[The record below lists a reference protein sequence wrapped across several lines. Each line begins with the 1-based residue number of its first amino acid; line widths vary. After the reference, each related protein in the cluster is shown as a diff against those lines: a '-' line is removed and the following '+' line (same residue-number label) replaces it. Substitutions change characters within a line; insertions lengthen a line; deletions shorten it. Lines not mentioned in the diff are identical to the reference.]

1 MNKDPQKINL
11 SLVSHTNVGKTTLAR
26 TLLGRDIGEVGDRSH
41 VTTEPEDYVLLR
53 APDDS
58 ELILWD
64 TPGFGDSV
72 RLAERLKARSNPI
85 GWFTSEI
92 WDRLTDKSLW
102 LNQQAIKH
110 VRDKSLVILYLVN
123 ASESPEAVPYV
134 KAEMDILT
142 WVNKPVIVLLNQM
155 GEARP
160 PEQEK
165 AEVELWRDYLKPYSF
180 VKAVLPMDA
189 FARCWVQEYELW
201 KEIESCLTD
210 ADKPT
215 FASLHATWIRQKQAL
230 YSSSLEAMAA
240 YMVKVANDKEV
251 LASQSLIDRL
261 RSIGRSLGFI
271 KKDLHGAMED
281 AQVALSTRAA
291 DWLCTLTQRLININ
305 GLEGSGTKAEI
316 LRRMRS
322 DWETQGTIDPKAA
335 SLLGAVAGGAV
346 SGIAADI
353 ATGGATLGLGA
364 LGGAIVG
371 ALGGAGAAAAY
382 NVQKGNKEN
391 IITWS
396 AASMDGFLLDTVLLY
411 LAVAHFGRGRG
422 QWEDSESPAF
432 WKTLAEETI
441 KSQNIDFKSLKEK
454 AADADQLRGEYTKI
468 IDKTLR
474 EIFKSLYGV
483 TI

>member
-72 RLAERLKARSNPI
+72 RLAERLKARKNPI

-92 WDRLTDKSLW
+92 WDRLTAKSLW

-110 VRDKSLVILYLVN
+110 VRDISHVILYLVN

-134 KAEMDILT
+134 KSEMEILA
-142 WVNKPVIVLLNQM
+142 WINKPVIILLNQM
-155 GEARP
+155 GEVRP
-160 PEQEK
+160 PEEEK
-165 AEVELWRDYLKPYSF
+165 SEVQLWRDYLKNYPF

-201 KEIESCLTD
+201 KEIETCLSD
-210 ADKPT
+210 SEKPAFT
-215 FASLHATWIRQKQAL
+215 SLHSTWIRQKQAL

-240 YMVKVANDKEV
+240 YMVKVSNDKEV

-261 RSIGRSLGFI
+261 KSIGRTLGFI
-271 KKDLHGAMED
+271 KKDLNGAMED

-291 DWLCTLTQRLININ
+291 DWLCTLTQRLISIN

-322 DWETQGTIDPKAA
+322 DWETQETVDPKAGA
-335 SLLGAVAGGAV
+335 LLGAVAGGAV
-346 SGIAADI
+346 SGLAADI

-382 NVQKGNKEN
+382 NVQKGSKEN

-396 AASMDGFLLDTVLLY
+396 SDAMSGFLTDTVLLY

-422 QWEDSESPAF
+422 EWENSESPAF
-432 WKTLAEETI
+432 WKQLAADTI
-441 KSQNIDFKSLKEK
+441 KKQDIDFKALKEK
-454 AADADQLRGEYTKI
+454 ASDADQLRGEYAKI
-468 IDKTLR
+468 LDNVLR
-474 EIFKSLYGV
+474 SIFKDLYNV
-483 TI
+483 AI

>member
-1 MNKDPQKINL
+1 MIP
-11 SLVSHTNVGKTTLAR
+11 SLFFGIL
-26 TLLGRDIGEVGDRSH
+26 RDS
-41 VTTEPEDYVLLR
+41 
-53 APDDS
+53 
-58 ELILWD
+58 
-64 TPGFGDSV
+64 GDSV

-134 KAEMDILT
+134 KAEMDILA

-160 PEQEK
+160 PEEEK
-165 AEVELWRDYLKPYSF
+165 AEVELWRDYLKPYAF
-180 VKAVLPMDA
+180 VKAVMPMDA
-189 FARCWVQEYELW
+189 FARCWVQEYEFW
-201 KEIESCLTD
+201 KEIELCLTD

-240 YMVKVANDKEV
+240 YMVKVSNDKEV
-251 LASQSLIDRL
+251 LASQSLIERL

-322 DWETQGTIDPKAA
+322 DWETQATIDPKAA

-371 ALGGAGAAAAY
+371 ALAAPVQLLPTTFKKAIRKISLHGLRLRWKVSCWIPFFCIWLLRTSGAAEANGKTA
-382 NVQKGNKEN
+382 N
-391 IITWS
+391 
-396 AASMDGFLLDTVLLY
+396 LR
-411 LAVAHFGRGRG
+411 HFGKRWPNRRLKL
-422 QWEDSESPAF
+422 
-432 WKTLAEETI
+432 KTSISRL
-441 KSQNIDFKSLKEK
+441 
-454 AADADQLRGEYTKI
+454 
-468 IDKTLR
+468 
-474 EIFKSLYGV
+474 
-483 TI
+483 